1 MNASESDKLSSERH
15 SKELTSE
22 SNASNTE
29 NYKPAMPIIK
39 KSDFSLN
46 INNEIG
52 RGTFG
57 TMFKGT
63 RAGTSVAIKTIKCR
77 RANQIMSAL
86 KSEVLIH
93 SMLRH
98 RNIVQIMAISIERN
112 KLYII
117 SELVDGPN
125 LEELIFFE
133 EDQSQMK
140 ITPDL
145 TKSIGKN
152 CVQAV
157 DFFL

>member
-1 MNASESDKLSSERH
+1 
-15 SKELTSE
+15 
-22 SNASNTE
+22 
-29 NYKPAMPIIK
+29 MPII

-46 INNEIG
+46 INNEIE

-57 TMFKGT
+57 TVFKGT

-77 RANQIMSAL
+77 RANQMSAL

-98 RNIVQIMAISIERN
+98 PNIVQIMAISIERN
-112 KLYII
+112 ELYII